1 MNVPSWSIQDLLPA
15 LLIVMLLIA
24 VGLIGLRQR
33 QLEERSEL
41 DEQTI
46 QVLATLEGDV
56 PSQLELEVAHHIE
69 DGLVSL
75 GRMAR
80 IATTIDDG
88 LVTVRVSFGVG
99 KSGEEALREV
109 RNAVDRVC
117 VDLLS
122 GAPSM
127 FLTYTIAPLH
137 KAPGGQS
144 WSVRRPVACA

>member
-1 MNVPSWSIQDLLPA
+1 MNVPSWSIHDLLPA
-15 LLIVMLLIA
+15 LLIVLLLIA

-33 QLEERSEL
+33 QLQELSEL
-41 DEQTI
+41 DEQTV

-75 GRMAR
+75 GRMER

-88 LVTVRVSFGVG
+88 LVTVRVSFVD

-127 FLTYTIAPLH
+127 FLIYTIAMLR

-144 WSVRRPVACA
+144 WSVRRPAACA